1 MEQKYNE
8 SQTKIQLLGNEIIAS
23 KIHGETA
30 LKTLLETCIKSSG
43 NLANHAISDNEISV
57 TAGTPGY
64 FMIIAEELKDTLMKI
79 VLVHENYLEDNNN
92 VESLARKVIL
102 GGHLLASV
110 HIQGM
115 AICNQSA
122 DIEQGERKWF
132 HNLIKFTFNIT

>member
-1 MEQKYNE
+1 MQ
-8 SQTKIQLLGNEIIAS
+8 IQSLGNEIIAS

-43 NLANHAISDNEISV
+43 NLANRAISDNE
-57 TAGTPGY
+57 TAGTTGY

-92 VESLARKVIL
+92 VESLARKIIL

-110 HIQGM
+110 HVQGM

-122 DIEQGERKWF
+122 DIECGERKYF
-132 HNLIKFTFNIT
+132 YLKKKNNN